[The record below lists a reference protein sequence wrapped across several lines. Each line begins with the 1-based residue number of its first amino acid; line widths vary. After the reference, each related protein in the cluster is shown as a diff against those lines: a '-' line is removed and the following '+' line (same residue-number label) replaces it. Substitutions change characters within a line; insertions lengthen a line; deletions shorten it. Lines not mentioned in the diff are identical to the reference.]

1 VLIDAIGFQAKRR
14 TVERYLPFLDLRRY
28 RRTSLAADVT
38 AGLAL
43 IFVAVPQGVAY
54 AMIAGLTPAM
64 GLYAAAIPTIVGS
77 LLRSSNHVV
86 TGPVNAMSLLVGTTI
101 VPIAHAAGASVTE
114 VALSLALVLGL
125 VQFAAGMLRLG
136 VLVDYISIPVLRGFI
151 TAAGVLI
158 AVGQLP
164 NATGTKR
171 LTGNLLE
178 MLHVWVSDLGNT
190 KPIAVAFSV
199 GTVLV
204 VVGLRRLDRRI
215 PGAIIAM
222 VGGIAVGELFG
233 LRERGLRVVADIAP
247 VPLGLP
253 PLTIPSLAVI
263 PSVLS
268 AAIACA
274 VLALGESS
282 SVARAIASRSGQ
294 QLDMN
299 AEFRGEGLANVSA
312 AFCGGYPVTGSL
324 SRSVLN
330 ERSGGQTRLA
340 ATLSGVMM
348 LAVLFT
354 LGPIVDQT
362 PIASLAGLLL
372 VVAADVVDVP
382 RIRAIL
388 GGAPSDRIVFAVTL
402 IGTWVLPLDTAIYF
416 GVGLSLVLFLRQ
428 ARLLKMH
435 ELAIGEKGRFR
446 EVDSPW
452 EEVRSCSAIRIMNF
466 TGSLFFAVA
475 GELKSA
481 LETLVADRRVR
492 VIVLRLRQAH
502 GLDVT
507 TASALEPFAE
517 RLSREGRALFL
528 VGLSRSMLE
537 MLEHSGIAETLG
549 KDNLFAIAEPPF
561 SALELALRRAL
572 ELAGDHHACG
582 DACPLEEYLS
592 RHTVS
597 ARKARSV

>member
-1 VLIDAIGFQAKRR
+1 VKR
-14 TVERYLPFLDLRRY
+14 YFPFLDLKEY
-28 RRTSLAADVT
+28 RPDWLVGDLS
-38 AGLAL
+38 AGFAL
-43 IFVAVPQGVAY
+43 IFLAVPQGVAY
-54 AMIAGLTPAM
+54 AMIAGLPPAS

-77 LLRSSNHVV
+77 LLRSSRHVV

-101 VPIAHAAGASVTE
+101 APIALATGAGVGE
-114 VALSLALVLGL
+114 VALALALVLGL
-125 VQFAAGMLRLG
+125 MQVTAGLLRLG

-151 TAAGVLI
+151 TGAGVLI

-164 NATGTKR
+164 NVTGTQR
-171 LTGNLLE
+171 STGNLLH
-178 MLHVWVSDLGNT
+178 MLDVWVRDLGNT
-190 KPIAVAFSV
+190 KPIAVAFAL
-199 GTVLV
+199 GTVLL

-215 PGAIIAM
+215 PAAIIAM
-222 VGGIAVGELFG
+222 VGGIAVGQLFG
-233 LRERGLRVVADIAP
+233 FHGRGLRVVADIAP

-253 PLTIPSLAVI
+253 PFTLPSLSVV

-268 AAIACA
+268 AAVACA

-299 AEFRGEGLANVSA
+299 AEFRGEGLANVA
-312 AFCGGYPVTGSL
+312 TAFSGGYPVTGSL

-330 ERSGGQTRLA
+330 EKSGAKSRLA

-348 LAVLFT
+348 LVVLFV
-354 LGPIVDQT
+354 LGPLVDQT

-372 VVAADVVDVP
+372 VVAADVIDVP

-388 GGAPSDRIVFAVTL
+388 GGATSDRLVFAVTL
-402 IGTWVLPLDTAIYF
+402 LGAWVLPLDTAIYF
-416 GVGLSLVLFLRQ
+416 GVGLSLILFLRQ

-452 EEVRSCSAIRIMNF
+452 EDPARTCTAIRIMNL

-481 LETLVADRRVR
+481 LETLVGDRRVR
-492 VIVLRLRQAH
+492 VVVLRLRQSH
-502 GLDVT
+502 DLDVT
-507 TASALEPFAE
+507 TASALEPVAE
-517 RLSREGRALFL
+517 RLRAEGRSLLL
-528 VGLSRSMLE
+528 VGLPPQMMDL
-537 MLEHSGIAETLG
+537 LAQTGIAHRLG
-549 KDNLFAIAEPPF
+549 SENLFAIADRQF

-572 ELAGDHHACG
+572 ELAGEHGCG
-582 DACPLEEYLS
+582 DSCPLREYLS
-592 RHTVS
+592 KHTVS
-597 ARKARSV
+597 VLKARTI